1 MTLVRRSF
9 LLTLLALALVLPFAS
24 LKAQSTAA
32 AKRPMDIED
41 VIAFRNMGA
50 TTLSND
56 GQWMVYSMR
65 PTQGDTE
72 LIVRN
77 TFTDKETKFPV
88 GDGGGGIATFS
99 DDSQWIAF
107 STAAKKT
114 DADAARRA
122 SRPAAQAGMTL
133 VNLATG
139 EKKDIARIRRFAF
152 NGEMGGW
159 IALHRFGA
167 DVAAAGGAAAA
178 GAAGRGGAP
187 GRGAAAGA
195 GRGTAGDTRVKGT
208 DLVLHD
214 LKTNA
219 EINVG
224 NVSEFVFNKSG
235 KTLAMVID
243 AADQAGNGVQLRDMT
258 SGVVSS
264 LDSDKAFYER
274 MSFTEEGDALLVLKG
289 HDEITAWKDRLFA
302 VVGWTGFGGASAPKK
317 VGYDPTKDTS
327 FPKEMSISNN
337 RTPSW
342 TESRDAILFGIA
354 KINKADPPTGRGR
367 GAGAGDAPAADAG
380 AAGPVG
386 GAGAAGAASA
396 DAADRP
402 NLVIWHYK
410 DPRLQSAQQV
420 QESSDRSF
428 TYLSTYRV
436 AENKFIRLADDDVRQ
451 VVVGPKEKFGI
462 GSDNRAYELQGNLDG
477 KTFRDVYAIN
487 MVTGARTPI
496 KKQAQ
501 YAYQVSPDG
510 TKYYYYEAKHYFVV
524 DLATLAAK
532 NVTLSVP
539 TSFVDVEDDHNV
551 VDPPINPMGWTS
563 DSASL
568 ILSDGWDMWKVAA
581 DGSTPAVNLT
591 VNGKKDQIRY
601 RQRLRVDPD
610 EKGIDLTKP
619 QYIGTMAEWTKKQGI
634 GLLSPGTPGVK
645 MLITDDAS
653 FSRLAKAK
661 KADLWIYSK
670 ETSSTAPEMYATNAA
685 LATAKKLTNVNAEVE
700 PYAFSSGRILVDF
713 YNDKK
718 DKKNPKGEKLQ
729 GTLYLPA
736 NYEKGKTYPTIVYI
750 YERLTQ
756 GTNGF
761 SRPGVPGTGFNR
773 AFYMSS
779 GYAVFEPDI
788 KYYVNDPGMSAVWAL
803 VPAVKAAIA
812 TGIVDP
818 ARVALHGHS
827 WGGYQTA
834 FTITQTNIFKAA
846 AAGAPLTDMISMYAL
861 IYKNSGGTNGSIF
874 ENSQGRF
881 TSGPWDNWA
890 AYTRNSPVA
899 FAKNVKTPL
908 LMLHNDTDGAVDFT
922 QGIEYYNTLRRLGK
936 PVVLVEYPG
945 ENHGLA
951 KQPNMQDYMI
961 RMKEFFDYHLMGKA
975 APDWL
980 ENGVSRLKMNDDV
993 TARLKARDDAKKAKT
1008 AAEKKGGGS

>member
-1 MTLVRRSF
+1 MKLVRRSF
-9 LLTLLALALVLPFAS
+9 LLTLLALALVLPFVPVT
-24 LKAQSTAA
+24 AQSTTG

-41 VIAFRNMGA
+41 VIAFRNMGT

-56 GQWMVYSMR
+56 GQWLAYSMR
-65 PTQGDTE
+65 PTQGDSE
-72 LIVRN
+72 VIVRS
-77 TFTDKETKFPV
+77 TSTDKEMKFPV
-88 GDGGGGIATFS
+88 GDGGGGITTFS
-99 DDSQWIAF
+99 EDSQWIAF
-107 STAAKKT
+107 PTAAKKA

-139 EKKDIARIRRFAF
+139 EKKDIAKIRRFAF
-152 NGEMGGW
+152 NGELGGW

-167 DVAAAGGAAAA
+167 DAAAGGGAAA

-187 GRGAAAGA
+187 GRAGGA
-195 GRGTAGDTRVKGT
+195 GGGTAGDTRVKGT

-219 EINVG
+219 EINIG
-224 NVSEFVFNKSG
+224 NVSEFAFNKSG

-243 AADQAGNGVQLRDMT
+243 AADQAGNGVQTRDMS
-258 SGVVSS
+258 SGVVTS
-264 LDSDKAFYER
+264 LDTDKAFYER
-274 MSFTEEGDALLVLKG
+274 MSFTEEGDALSVLKG

-302 VVGWTGFGGASAPKK
+302 VVGWTGFNAGAPKK
-317 VGYDPTKDTS
+317 VMYDPTKDAS

-342 TESRDAILFGIA
+342 TESRDAILIGIA
-354 KINKADPPTGRGR
+354 KINKADPPAGRGR
-367 GAGAGDAPAADAG
+367 
-380 AAGPVG
+380 AAGPAAEGEPATGAGPAPAGG
-386 GAGAAGAASA
+386 GAAAA

-420 QESSDRSF
+420 QEPGDRAF
-428 TYLSTYRV
+428 TFLSTYRV
-436 AENKFIRLADDDVRQ
+436 ADNKFVRIASDDVRQ
-451 VVVGPKEKFGI
+451 VTIGAKEKFAI

-477 KTFRDVYAIN
+477 RAFRDLYTIN
-487 MVTGARTPI
+487 MATGARTMI
-496 KKQAQ
+496 KKQSQ
-501 YAYQVSPDG
+501 YAYQISPDG
-510 TKYYYYEAKHYFVV
+510 TKYYYYDAKHYFAI
-524 DLATLAAK
+524 DLATGVAT
-532 NVTLSVP
+532 NITQTVP
-539 TSFVDVEDDHNV
+539 TSFIDVEDDHNQI
-551 VDPPINPMGWTS
+551 DPPINPVGWTA
-563 DSASL
+563 DSQFV
-568 ILSDGWDMWKVAA
+568 ILSDAWDMWKV
-581 DGSTPAVNLT
+581 SINNSSPAVNLT

-610 EKGIDLTKP
+610 EKGIDLSKT
-619 QYIGTMAEWTKKQGI
+619 QYIGSMAEWTKRQSI
-634 GLLSPGTPGVK
+634 GVMAPNAPGVEILLSG
-645 MLITDDAS
+645 DAS
-653 FSRLAKAK
+653 FSRLTKAK
-661 KADLWIYSK
+661 KADVWIYSK
-670 ETSSTAPEMYATNAA
+670 ETSSTAPEVFASNAT
-685 LATAKKLTNVNAEVE
+685 LATAKQLTKANVEVE
-700 PYAFSSGRILVDF
+700 PYTYTSGRLLVDF

-736 NYEKGKTYPTIVYI
+736 NYEKGKTYPTVVYI

-756 GTNGF
+756 GTNAF

-773 AFYMSS
+773 AYYMSN

-788 KYYVNDPGMSAVWAL
+788 KYYINDPGMSAVWAL

-818 ARVALHGHS
+818 TRVALHGHS

-834 FTITQTNIFKAA
+834 FTITQTDIFKAA
-846 AAGAPLTDMISMYAL
+846 AAGAPLTDMISMYSL
-861 IYKNSGGTNGSIF
+861 IYKNSGGTNGAIF

-908 LMLHNDTDGAVDFT
+908 LMLHNDADGAVDFT

-951 KQPNMQDYMI
+951 RQPNMQDYMI

-975 APDWL
+975 APEWL
-980 ENGVSRLKMNDDV
+980 ETGVPRLKMTDDV
-993 TARLKARDDAKKAKT
+993 TARMKAREDAKKAKT
-1008 AAEKKGGGS
+1008 GKGGGE